1 MNGSGLPLY
10 CCTSKQSM
18 GELVLASSNSG
29 ADLFFIRRSKA
40 LHALLYRHPDA
51 TKEDHAFLTE
61 TLRIPEEWIHE
72 SRAASLCSID
82 DAWGEYHAHLQA
94 KLYDRAHK
102 ILVEKLA
109 PEAVLR
115 DDKVLLRRL
124 CSKLEDKGVSGWD
137 YGGKVSDQRKGGER
151 LLILFLVVL
160 GMGRRFG
167 RYCFASSV
175 NRIFRCHCRLAKGC
189 FTAVRTD
196 DFRMDLDRTS
206 RGFSR
211 SLEVTQYVGS

>member
-1 MNGSGLPLY
+1 M
-10 CCTSKQSM
+10 
-18 GELVLASSNSG
+18 
-29 ADLFFIRRSKA
+29 
-40 LHALLYRHPDA
+40 
-51 TKEDHAFLTE
+51 TE
-61 TLRIPEEWIHE
+61 TLRIPEEWIYE

-82 DAWGEYHAHLQA
+82 DAWGEYHALLQA

-124 CSKLEDKGVSGWD
+124 CSKLESKGVSGWE
-137 YGGKVSDQRKGGER
+137 YGGKVSDQRKGSGR

-189 FTAVRTD
+189 FTAVRSD
-196 DFRMDLDRTS
+196 DFRVGLDRTS
-206 RGFSR
+206 RGIQQELGGGAVG
-211 SLEVTQYVGS
+211 LEPWCRMQVE

>member
-1 MNGSGLPLY
+1 M
-10 CCTSKQSM
+10 
-18 GELVLASSNSG
+18 
-29 ADLFFIRRSKA
+29 
-40 LHALLYRHPDA
+40 
-51 TKEDHAFLTE
+51 TE

-82 DAWGEYHAHLQA
+82 DAWGEYHALLQA

-115 DDKVLLRRL
+115 DDKILLRRL
-124 CSKLEDKGVSGWD
+124 CSKLESKGVSGWE
-137 YGGKVSDQRKGGER
+137 YGGKVSGQRKGSGR

-160 GMGRRFG
+160 GMGRRCG

-189 FTAVRTD
+189 FTAVRSD
-196 DFRMDLDRTS
+196 DFRVDLDRTS
-206 RGFSR
+206 RGVQQELRRWRSR
-211 SLEVTQYVGS
+211 S